1 MRGVRFRFR
10 ACSVALGV
18 ALSFSCW
25 AAPAWAQSTDRV
37 LAEALFREGRDLM
50 AHDKVHEACDKFAE
64 SYRLDAALGTLLNLA
79 LCHEKDGKTA
89 SAWAEFNDAAAEAAA
104 EKDDREAFARKHL
117 AALAAEL
124 PRLTITVP
132 PATSNLASLEL
143 RVDGHPV
150 GRAAWSSP
158 FPIDPG
164 DHEVSAGAEGKKPFA
179 LKFSV
184 PRGAGTTNV
193 GIPLLDDAAE
203 AKPAVLPPPPG
214 PATAEPAESRRS
226 GRTQR
231 TVGLVVGGVGIA
243 GLAVGT
249 ILGVRAVALKND
261 RDGLCSSGNLCDA
274 AGVAKDQHARDA
286 ALGSTIGFVAGGAL
300 LAGGVVLFLTA
311 PPTRSVQSALRA
323 VGPPAVQVG
332 LAGERVVVGGTF

>member
-1 MRGVRFRFR
+1 MRSVRIRLRGVRASGLALAGCL
-10 ACSVALGV
+10 ACATV
-18 ALSFSCW
+18 
-25 AAPAWAQSTDRV
+25 APAARAQSTDRV

-50 AHDKVHEACDKFAE
+50 AHDKVHEACDKFGE
-64 SYRLDAALGTLLNLA
+64 SYRLDPALGTLINLA

-89 SAWAEFNDAAAEAAA
+89 SAWAEFNDAASEAAA

-124 PRLTITVP
+124 PRLTITVA
-132 PATSNLASLEL
+132 PATSGLPSLEL
-143 RVDGHPV
+143 RIDGHPV

-164 DHEVSAGAEGKKPFA
+164 DHEVSAGAAGKKPFA

-184 PRGAGTTNV
+184 PRGAGATGV
-193 GIPLLDDAAE
+193 SIPLLEDAPE
-203 AKPAVLPPPPG
+203 AKAGPPPAPAVAEPPPSQSASG
-214 PATAEPAESRRS
+214 S

-231 TVGLVVGGVGIA
+231 TIGIIVGGVGVA

-249 ILGVRAVALKND
+249 ILGVRAIGLKKD
-261 RDGLCSSGNLCDA
+261 RDALCSSGNICDPS
-274 AGVAKDQHARDA
+274 GVAKDQHARDT

-311 PPTRSVQSALRA
+311 APSRATRPS
-323 VGPPAVQVG
+323 VQVG
-332 LAGERVVVGGTF
+332 LAGNRVVVGGSF